1 MLQPV
6 PLQAMPKPTPEPQ
19 GMRKNQGMKVSDIMT
34 LGAAT
39 VTPESSLAEAIRCMG
54 SHNISG
60 LPVVD
65 GDGELHGIISEGDF
79 FRKSTDSFRLDSLF
93 DAGPEARRDALDS
106 TRAGDLMSTE
116 LVTVDGDASLTD
128 AIGLMERHGV
138 KRLPV
143 MSGGKLAG
151 LISRADILR
160 TVLDE

>member
-1 MLQPV
+1 
-6 PLQAMPKPTPEPQ
+6 
-19 GMRKNQGMKVSDIMT
+19 MRKDQGMKVSDIMT

-54 SHNISG
+54 NHNISG

-79 FRKSTDSFRLDSLF
+79 FRKATGSFQLDSLF
-93 DAGPEARRDALDS
+93 DAGPEARRDPLDS

-143 MSGGKLAG
+143 ISNGKLVG

-160 TVLDE
+160 VLLDE